1 MGSQAQD
8 TLRVTAVLIE
18 PKTVNDGESVD
29 FEVLGAGIATGFSWG
44 WRLPS
49 DLGLNPVVGNS
60 PGVVFLPPKPTQSP
74 NTTTIDRAKWYAHPN
89 VACGAENRIARKSSK
104 YTITCD
110 ITFPDGRSFT
120 ATSTLTVNVPW
131 TDAGAVRP
139 GVRIITYQTETVVE
153 DNTEVWKIKEGTLKA
168 ERVFE
173 EEFNIPSSS
182 YFYDKMLQHE
192 NKHVEQFNPGG
203 IAADL
208 FNVPQDLWEYPHP
221 TQEEISLK
229 DARGD
234 SVNSLELSIRVRL
247 SRFNT
252 AEAQRLVDRTPAM
265 EREAYSVSDPLD
277 PQYIYQRCNRF
288 SVP

>member
-1 MGSQAQD
+1 MD
-8 TLRVTAVLIE
+8 Y
-18 PKTVNDGESVD
+18 
-29 FEVLGAGIATGFSWG
+29 
-44 WRLPS
+44 
-49 DLGLNPVVGNS
+49 LNP
-60 PGVVFLPPKPTQSP
+60 
-74 NTTTIDRAKWYAHPN
+74 TTIDRAKWYAHPN
-89 VACGAENRIARKSSK
+89 VACGAKNRIARKSSK

-110 ITFPDGRSFT
+110 ITFPNGRSFT

-131 TDAGAVRP
+131 QEAGLVRP
-139 GVRIITYQTETVVE
+139 GIKIITYETETVVE
-153 DNTEVWKIKEGTLKA
+153 DNIEVLKIKEGTLKA

-208 FNVPQDLWEYPHP
+208 FNVPQNLWEYPHP

-229 DARGD
+229 DARGN
-234 SVNSLELSIRVRL
+234 SLRSLELSIRVRL

-252 AEAQRLVDRTPAM
+252 AETQRFVDRRPAM

-288 SVP
+288 SGP